1 MSVKDSAG
9 SAVTPYE
16 WGKVINFGLRGNA
29 TSYCKSGW
37 SDPEAGLIWTNGIN
51 SRLVMSIVP
60 PTADITLVIN
70 CSPFTAKG
78 VIEEQELHLY
88 VNFLRVDFQ
97 TIAGEKTL
105 ELSIPKHVFSEPL
118 CTIDLYIPSA
128 RSPAE
133 LGLNPDIR
141 RLGLAISRLV
151 LIQA

>member
-1 MSVKDSAG
+1 MSLKE
-9 SAVTPYE
+9 SAVSVAAAYE

-29 TSYCKSGW
+29 ASYCKSGW

-51 SRLVMSIVP
+51 SRLTMSVTP
-60 PTADITLVIN
+60 PTGDITLVLN

-105 ELSIPKHVFSEPL
+105 EITIPQYVFSQPL
-118 CTIDLYIPSA
+118 CNIDLYIPSA

-133 LGLNPDIR
+133 LGLNQDIR

-151 LIQA
+151 LIQG